1 MTREERKKK
10 RQELQDQ
17 RLKKY
22 EKQKERQD
30 GIALTLT
37 LWAAKAW
44 YDPSDPEGFQ
54 RMFDTFSE
62 VHQEIDEFV
71 WEEYWRSECWNAGEE
86 ELIKLFQQFMGEE
99 SE

>member
-1 MTREERKKK
+1 
-10 RQELQDQ
+10 
-17 RLKKY
+17 
-22 EKQKERQD
+22 
-30 GIALTLT
+30 
-37 LWAAKAW
+37 
-44 YDPSDPEGFQ
+44 
-54 RMFDTFSE
+54 MFDTFSE